1 MKKLKIKSIITIIMT
16 IIIMFILKNNS
27 NAVGT
32 FSASIS
38 STKVNVD
45 DIITVKVKAN
55 NCAGSYSITANNSNV
70 SIVSSGSGFIDN
82 NSEEWTFKA
91 NKAGTV
97 TIIAKPIDMTDYD
110 NNEIDVEKN
119 SKPFSININEKT
131 VVNNNDNNNINI
143 NSNSNSNSNSG
154 NNSNTATK
162 TATETKSS
170 NANLSNLGIKPAE
183 YDFNDFTHDKLS
195 YTATVPYETEKVS
208 VWYSLPKNPNNTS
221 EKLKSTVKVSGGSKL
236 KVGNNEIKVTVT
248 AEDGKTTKTYTINVT
263 RQEQKTE
270 ENNATET
277 KNEQE
282 QTQNEKTQEELEA
295 KQENETEVVAETKG
309 LKELQIAGITLTPEF
324 STDVYEYQATLTE
337 NKEQLDITANSTS
350 EEDTVTIAGNEN
362 LQEGENL
369 ISIIVYNAE
378 GEVEATYQITV
389 TKDLT
394 AKSITTNSDTSATK
408 NKKIDFSDVRV
419 KLILLVII
427 LVIIAIILLRVLIG
441 TGRQMS
447 EYDEDEEDY
456 DEEDENEFEQEEKQ
470 ETYEYNVFKDEQF
483 EIEPNDEIK
492 EKKKSS
498 RFMHKR
504 KGKHF

>member
-1 MKKLKIKSIITIIMT
+1 MKNLKFKSIITIIMT

-32 FSASIS
+32 FSAIIS

-82 NSEEWTFKA
+82 SSEEWTFKA

-97 TIIAKPIDMTDYD
+97 TITAKPIDMTDYD

-119 SKPFSININEKT
+119 SKPFSITINEKT
-131 VVNNNDNNNINI
+131 IANNNDNNNNN
-143 NSNSNSNSNSG
+143 NSNSNSNS
-154 NNSNTATK
+154 SNTTTK
-162 TATETKSS
+162 TTTETKSS

-236 KVGNNEIKVTVT
+236 SVGNNEIKVTVT

-263 RQEQKTE
+263 RQAQKTE

-277 KNEQE
+277 
-282 QTQNEKTQEELEA
+282 QNEKTQEELEE
-295 KQENETEVVAETKG
+295 KQENENEVVAETKG
-309 LKELQIAGITLTPEF
+309 LKELQIEGVTLTPEF

-337 NKEQLDITANSTS
+337 DKEKLDITANTTS
-350 EEDTVTIAGNEN
+350 EEETVTIAGNEN
-362 LQEGENL
+362 LQEGENV

-394 AKSITTNSDTSATK
+394 AKSIAANSENSATK
-408 NKKIDFSDVRV
+408 KKKIDFSDVRV

-447 EYDEDEEDY
+447 EYDEDEED
-456 DEEDENEFEQEEKQ
+456 
-470 ETYEYNVFKDEQF
+470 
-483 EIEPNDEIK
+483 
-492 EKKKSS
+492 
-498 RFMHKR
+498 
-504 KGKHF
+504 